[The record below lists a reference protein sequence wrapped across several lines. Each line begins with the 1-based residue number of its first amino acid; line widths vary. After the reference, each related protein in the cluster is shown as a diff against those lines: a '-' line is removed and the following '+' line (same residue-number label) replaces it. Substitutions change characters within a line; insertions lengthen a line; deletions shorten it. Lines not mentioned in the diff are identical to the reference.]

1 MKYLKTNL
9 VLFVVSAAV
18 VLLLGLSFSL
28 QSDFKF
34 VCWVTK
40 ERSYPG
46 VGVGGV
52 SLKKEEGESK
62 LTRSY
67 MLVSILFD

>member
-18 VLLLGLSFSL
+18 VLLLGWSFSV
-28 QSDFKF
+28 QSDLKF
-34 VCWVTK
+34 VWWVTK

-46 VGVGGV
+46 GGV
-52 SLKKEEGESK
+52 SLKKEEGKSK
-62 LTRSY
+62 LTGSY
-67 MLVSILFD
+67 MMVSTLFD

>member
-18 VLLLGLSFSL
+18 VLLLGWSFSV
-28 QSDFKF
+28 QSDLCGGLQK
-34 VCWVTK
+34 
-40 ERSYPG
+40 RDLIR
-46 VGVGGV
+46 GGV

-62 LTRSY
+62 LTGSY
-67 MLVSILFD
+67 MMVSTLFD